1 MDVDV
6 DEETPSSEEPASQ
19 STASPSPISEDA
31 SEKPTSTNFAKDDE
45 LPEAASEPLAVKNSG
60 LAAPA
65 VKHLLKEHDV
75 NLMDIQGT
83 GKGGRVLK
91 EDVQRYLATQT
102 SAPEAEAQAIDKAVN
117 LTPNENQMFRVMTDA
132 LNIPHFGYA
141 HSVDFTTLNSLRQ
154 KFNSEKKASNST
166 GEEIPKLTALSI
178 VMKAVSLAFNQHPRL
193 NAYLETPTDTG
204 KPRLTVKGSHD
215 FGIAVDTPHGLLVP
229 VVKSVQNR
237 SILSIAAEISRLSG
251 LAKRGALTPSD
262 MRGATFTV
270 SNIGSIG
277 GSVVNP
283 VIVPPMVAIVG
294 VGKTEEV
301 LALSSNELGE
311 SRIIKRQKTMF
322 SWSADH
328 RVLDGAAVARCA
340 ELVGKLI
347 EGMEDTK
354 FD

>member
-19 STASPSPISEDA
+19 STATPNPISEDA
-31 SEKPTSTNFAKDDE
+31 AEKPISSNNSAKDDE
-45 LPEAASEPLAVKNSG
+45 VSEAASEPLAVKNSG

-65 VKHLLKEHDV
+65 VKHLLKEHDI
-75 NLMDIQGT
+75 NLADIQGT
-83 GKGGRVLK
+83 GKDGRVLK
-91 EDVQRYLATQT
+91 EDVQRYVASRT
-102 SAPEAEAQAIDKAVN
+102 SAPEAEAQTTDKVVN
-117 LTPNENQMFRVMTDA
+117 LTPNENQMLRVMTDA

-141 HSVDFTTLNSLRQ
+141 HSVDFTTLDSLRK
-154 KFNSEKKASNST
+154 KFNNKKASNST
-166 GEEIPKLTALSI
+166 GEAVPKLTALSI

-193 NAYLETPTDTG
+193 NAYLETPTDSG
-204 KPRLTVKGSHD
+204 KPRLTVKRSHD

-229 VVKSVQNR
+229 VVKGVQNR
-237 SILSIAAEISRLSG
+237 SILSVAAEINRLSD
-251 LAKRGALTPSD
+251 LAKRGALAPSD

-301 LALSSNELGE
+301 PAFASDEHGE
-311 SRIIKRQKTMF
+311 SRIIKRQKTTF

-340 ELVGKLI
+340 ELVGKVI
-347 EGMEDTK
+347 EEMKGIK